1 MAETEVKTEVEMEV
15 KTEVKTEGDAQPT
28 ALEKKIA
35 RQIEYYFGDSNL
47 KRDTFLQLKIRE
59 DNGWVP
65 LETMIK
71 FNRLKILTSD
81 FDVIV
86 QALENSPTGLM
97 EISEDKLKIRRA
109 VNKPLPEET
118 AAYWQSMRARS
129 VYCKGFPIDADLDMM
144 QEFMDQFGECVHIQ
158 LRRDKEKKFKGSIFA
173 VYDTIDSV
181 KRFLE
186 AEDLKIGDQDVVK
199 MKKDDYIK
207 MKADEKKLRKE
218 DEKKKK
224 LEQKEQK
231 EKDQVEAI
239 QSEFD
244 DYEKGCVLHFS
255 GVNDQTSRE
264 DLKELFSDHGT
275 IQWVDYERGQ
285 SEGTIRFSEDT
296 KAQETLD
303 KAKAAKEGALQVRGS
318 EITFRVLEG
327 EEEEQHWMKVF
338 EDKSRARLKKQQGRR
353 GKKQKWF
360 EKRDNRRGG
369 DRGHRDRG
377 DQQQMGKKTKFE
389 SDEEENDVKPDQD
402 VKPEQGV
409 KRPADD
415 GDAGQPSPKKE
426 KTEDS

>member
-1 MAETEVKTEVEMEV
+1 MAETEVKTE
-15 KTEVKTEGDAQPT
+15 GGGAPS
-28 ALEKKIA
+28 ALEKKVA
-35 RQIEYYFGDSNL
+35 RQVEYYFGDANL
-47 KRDTFLQLKIRE
+47 KRDTFLQLQIRE
-59 DNGWVP
+59 DNGWVA

-71 FNRLKILTSD
+71 FNRLKSLTTD
-81 FDVIV
+81 FDIIV
-86 QALENSPTGLM
+86 AALEKSPSGLM

-109 VNKPLPEET
+109 VSKPLPEET

-129 VYCKGFPIDADLDMM
+129 VYCKGFPIDANLDTM

-173 VYDTIDSV
+173 VYESVESV
-181 KRFLE
+181 KRFLD
-186 AEDLKIGDQDVVK
+186 AEDLKIGDQEVNK

-207 MKADEKKLRKE
+207 MKADEKKSRKE

-224 LEQKEQK
+224 LEQREQK

-244 DYEKGCVLHFS
+244 DYEKGCILHFT

-264 DLKELFSDHGT
+264 DLKELFGDHGT
-275 IQWVDYERGQ
+275 IQWVDFERGQ
-285 SEGTIRFSEDT
+285 TEGTIRFSEDT

-303 KAKAAKEGALQVRGS
+303 KIKAATEGAIQVRGC
-318 EITFRVLEG
+318 ELTLRVLEG
-327 EEEEQHWMKVF
+327 EEEEHHWMKVF

-353 GKKQKWF
+353 GRKTKWF
-360 EKRDNRRGG
+360 EKRDNRRG
-369 DRGHRDRG
+369 DRGGDRDRG
-377 DQQQMGKKTKFE
+377 DRDREDRYQGKKTKFE
-389 SDEEENDVKPDQD
+389 DDDEGGNGASEA

-415 GDAGQPSPKKE
+415 GDAGKPSPKKE